1 MMYATLNSLSNMG
14 YVFSYTEVLGIQVS
28 IVLYVVGIICICRK
42 KK

>member
-1 MMYATLNSLSNMG
+1 MINAALNSSSNMG

-42 KK
+42 KR